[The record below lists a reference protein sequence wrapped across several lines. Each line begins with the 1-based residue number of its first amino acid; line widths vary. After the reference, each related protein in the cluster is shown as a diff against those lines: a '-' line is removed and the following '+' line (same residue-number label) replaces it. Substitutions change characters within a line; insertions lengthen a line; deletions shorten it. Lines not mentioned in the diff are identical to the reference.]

1 MSESLS
7 KILKKV
13 DALSIRTRHLASDLL
28 SGSYQSAFKGQGMDF
43 EEVRAYIPG
52 DDVRFIDW
60 NVTAKMDRPFIKVY
74 REERE
79 LTLFLCID
87 LSASGEFGSGN
98 QSKRELMAEIAS
110 VLAFSAIQNND
121 KIGLILFTDQIEKM
135 VPARKGRRQVLRLV
149 RDILYH
155 QPQNCRTD
163 FAIPLQYL
171 RRIQKRKAVVFFI
184 SDFLQ
189 DQSGKPLELGSPAQ
203 ARLLMR
209 FKQTKQLHDLICLSV
224 NDPREE
230 AIPDV
235 GDLTLQ
241 DLETGEL
248 VSLPTGKSAFREAFR
263 KKSLE
268 RIAQNQK
275 AFRKAGIDLIPLIT
289 DQPYAQ
295 TLRNFFQK
303 RPGR

>member
-1 MSESLS
+1 MSDSLS

-52 DDVRFIDW
+52 DDVRSIDW

-155 QPQNCRTD
+155 QPQNSRTD
-163 FAIPLQYL
+163 FPIPLQYL

-203 ARLLMR
+203 AKLLMR

-230 AIPDV
+230 EIPDA

-248 VSLPTGKSAFREAFR
+248 VSLPTSKSALREEFR
-263 KKSLE
+263 KKSRE

-303 RPGR
+303 RPCR

>member
-1 MSESLS
+1 MSDSLS

-28 SGSYQSAFKGQGMDF
+28 SGSYHSAFKGQGMDF

-52 DDVRFIDW
+52 DDVRSIDW

-155 QPQNCRTD
+155 QPQNSRTD

-189 DQSGKPLELGSPAQ
+189 DQSGKPLELSSPAQ
-203 ARLLMR
+203 AKLLMR

-230 AIPDV
+230 EIPDV

-248 VSLPTGKSAFREAFR
+248 VSLPTGKSALREEFR
-263 KKSLE
+263 KKSRE

-275 AFRKAGIDLIPLIT
+275 AFRKAGIDLISLIT

-303 RPGR
+303 RPCR